1 MPNPTKK
8 KNSDTIKLVQCGE
21 FTDTDA
27 KRNEELVSQD
37 AYPWL
42 YDTEND
48 PNSCLILKSSYDTV
62 DSSTISR
69 NGNTETNTAWKG
81 DGNPKRTEIK
91 TSFNRGFKLKYPPV
105 ALFQDPRVECRYIRS
120 KRYS

>member
-8 KNSDTIKLVQCGE
+8 KNSDTIKLVQGGE

-48 PNSCLILKSSYDTV
+48 PNSCLILKARYKLV

-69 NGNTETNTAWKG
+69 NNNTETNAFT
-81 DGNPKRTEIK
+81 
-91 TSFNRGFKLKYPPV
+91 
-105 ALFQDPRVECRYIRS
+105 
-120 KRYS
+120 